1 MLCVYLFPVV
11 KSGLAVSKHEIL
23 LVGQLT
29 NSIFSTN
36 NICVLYCLVFGKLRH
51 RQTQI

>member
-1 MLCVYLFPVV
+1 MLCVFLFLVV
-11 KSGLAVSKHEIL
+11 ESGLVVSKHEIL

-29 NSIFSTN
+29 NSMFSSN

-51 RQTQI
+51 